1 MATHYAAKN
10 PGNDLNN
17 LRCAKGTVDIGVL
30 GTIAADDV
38 IYTGCKV
45 PHGAIVTEV
54 SWFVETVC
62 DGGSSASGTWL
73 LGWSGDSGVDNV
85 SPARAMTII
94 GIVGHHY
101 AEINSG
107 LSTAGADAAHDTAVE
122 QAVLRRVGTYHADAA
137 GEELVLTLAGQTWT
151 AGKVHFYAKYFATG
165 DLA

>member
-1 MATHYAAKN
+1 MATHYVAKN
-10 PGNDLNN
+10 PGNDNTN
-17 LRCAKGTVDIGVL
+17 LKCARGTIDIAL
-30 GTIAADDV
+30 TGTIAADDV
-38 IYTGCKV
+38 VYTGCRI
-45 PHGAIVTEV
+45 PHGAVVTEV

-62 DGGSSASGTWL
+62 AGGSSAAGTWL
-73 LGWSGDSGVDNV
+73 LGWSGDSGMNNV

-107 LSTAGADAAHDTAVE
+107 LSTAAADSAHDGADE

-137 GEELVLTLAGQTWT
+137 DEELVLTLAGQTWT
-151 AGKVHFYAKYFATG
+151 GGKVHFYAKYFATG